1 MWRARREAI
10 ALVARCAQL
19 ARERG
24 VSSSSSSH
32 ARWSFG
38 KKSGKHRRG
47 PPTTGAMGGGSRT
60 ASQFEEEAHRL
71 ASGDGVVFFKD
82 KITQIT
88 QGAVDVSLP
97 GRDDA
102 YFNAPGDY
110 AGVSIRSSLHWP
122 MPMDELAKLNPK
134 LALAMGQ
141 SRQQVANANRG
152 REALNPVGN
161 PNTRGGS
168 HRLDQPGVFDSPPAT
183 DPRVMDGAELAVVK
197 MLEEDRL
204 EAMRKEAFAFVE
216 GRERRRRETER
227 ENAPKPERRER
238 TVGARANA
246 AQLQAD
252 RARVD
257 RKLEALKRKKEELRL
272 AEEWESHKA
281 AGEAHKILP
290 KPGSAPGA
298 TPAVYEHLK
307 RHMLDRSNKKL
318 AAKQTNAALTESAIA
333 RLGIADLRRACQIV
347 GLPTTGMKKTLTQML
362 HAHFK
367 QAEHHF
373 ARAFIEAQKELDREV
388 RRLKRQAR
396 SHARAVLAEERA
408 ERAAVERA
416 TRARAPTAGA
426 VRRRGRPPKPELEGE
441 RARKAARAAAEA
453 ESLGL
458 ALGTLEYADD
468 DEEEED
474 EEEEDEEES
483 AEGAEG
489 AEDSTD
495 ARELRATAA
504 SSAGEPTTEGD
515 DDDARGT
522 NPSTDRMNYVEAFD
536 PEELVRILLKAKG
549 ADVVVIPVK
558 EKCNWTDHFVVGTA
572 KSPRHIRMLA
582 GAVLHA
588 VKKRTR
594 FIVGNKLQPAIEGA
608 DAGDGETPGDDHWM
622 LVDCGSCVVHVFSP
636 EARRRFDLEGLWAPG
651 VPLERRNAED
661 GALTIDTITAD
672 ADADDDEE
680 IEIDLD
686 DMPGTLDDYEDA
698 YMEPPSW
705 ERSITD
711 EEQERVRRR
720 GARRD
725 SGFGKAGNR
734 VNLD

>member
-1 MWRARREAI
+1 MWRAGREAI
-10 ALVARCAQL
+10 ALAARCAHL

-47 PPTTGAMGGGSRT
+47 PPTTGAMGGGSLT

-102 YFNAPGDY
+102 YYNAPGDY
-110 AGVSIRSSLHWP
+110 AGVAIRSSLRWP
-122 MPMDELAKLNPK
+122 MPMDDLAKLNPK

-161 PNTRGGS
+161 PNTRAAHGALS
-168 HRLDQPGVFDSPPAT
+168 ADDAPTAT
-183 DPRVMDGAELAVVK
+183 DPRVMDGDELAIVK

-204 EAMRKEAFAFVE
+204 EAMRKEAFALVE

-238 TVGARANA
+238 TVGAREMA
-246 AQLQAD
+246 AQLATE

-257 RKLEALKRKKEELRL
+257 RKLEALERRKEELRL

-307 RHMLDRSNKKL
+307 RHMLDRSNEKL
-318 AAKQTNAALTESAIA
+318 AATQTNAALTETALA
-333 RLGIADLRRACQIV
+333 RLSMADLRRACQIV
-347 GLPTTGMKKTLTQML
+347 GLPTVGKKKTLTQML

-373 ARAFIEAQKELDREV
+373 ARAFIEAQKELDRDV

-396 SHARAVLAEERA
+396 SHARAAAEEERA

-426 VRRRGRPPKPELEGE
+426 VRRRGRPPKPELEEE
-441 RARKAARAAAEA
+441 RARKAAKAAAEA

-458 ALGTLEYADD
+458 ALGTLEYAD
-468 DEEEED
+468 ED
-474 EEEEDEEES
+474 EDEDE
-483 AEGAEG
+483 EGAEG
-489 AEDSTD
+489 AEELTD
-495 ARELRATAA
+495 ARDAPAL
-504 SSAGEPTTEGD
+504 SAGEPKTEGD
-515 DDDARGT
+515 DDDNARP
-522 NPSTDRMNYVEAFD
+522 NPSTGRMNYVEAFD

-651 VPLERRNAED
+651 VPLERRNAEG

-672 ADADDDEE
+672 GDDDDDDDE

-698 YMEPPSW
+698 YLESPSW

-720 GARRD
+720 GASRRD
-725 SGFGKAGNR
+725 SGFGEAG

>member
-10 ALVARCAQL
+10 ALAARCAQL

-47 PPTTGAMGGGSRT
+47 PPTAGAMGGGSRS
-60 ASQFEEEAHRL
+60 ALLFEEEAHRL

-204 EAMRKEAFAFVE
+204 EAMRKEAFALVE

-227 ENAPKPERRER
+227 DNAPKPERRER

-307 RHMLDRSNKKL
+307 RHMLDRSNEKL
-318 AAKQTNAALTESAIA
+318 AATQTNAALTETALA
-333 RLGIADLRRACQIV
+333 RLSMADLRRACQIV
-347 GLPTTGMKKTLTQML
+347 GLPTVGQKKTLTQML

-373 ARAFIEAQKELDREV
+373 ARVFIEAQKELDKDV

-396 SHARAVLAEERA
+396 SHARAAAAEERA

-426 VRRRGRPPKPELEGE
+426 VRRRGRPPKPELEEE
-441 RARKAARAAAEA
+441 RARKAAKAAAEA

-458 ALGTLEYADD
+458 ALGTLEYAADDDD
-468 DEEEED
+468 DEENED
-474 EEEEDEEES
+474 EDEDE
-483 AEGAEG
+483 EGAEG
-489 AEDSTD
+489 AEELTD
-495 ARELRATAA
+495 ALE
-504 SSAGEPTTEGD
+504 AGE
-515 DDDARGT
+515 
-522 NPSTDRMNYVEAFD
+522 
-536 PEELVRILLKAKG
+536 
-549 ADVVVIPVK
+549 
-558 EKCNWTDHFVVGTA
+558 
-572 KSPRHIRMLA
+572 
-582 GAVLHA
+582 
-588 VKKRTR
+588 
-594 FIVGNKLQPAIEGA
+594 
-608 DAGDGETPGDDHWM
+608 
-622 LVDCGSCVVHVFSP
+622 
-636 EARRRFDLEGLWAPG
+636 
-651 VPLERRNAED
+651 
-661 GALTIDTITAD
+661 
-672 ADADDDEE
+672 
-680 IEIDLD
+680 
-686 DMPGTLDDYEDA
+686 
-698 YMEPPSW
+698 
-705 ERSITD
+705 
-711 EEQERVRRR
+711 
-720 GARRD
+720 
-725 SGFGKAGNR
+725 
-734 VNLD
+734 

>member
-1 MWRARREAI
+1 
-10 ALVARCAQL
+10 
-19 ARERG
+19 
-24 VSSSSSSH
+24 
-32 ARWSFG
+32 
-38 KKSGKHRRG
+38 
-47 PPTTGAMGGGSRT
+47 MGGGSLT

-102 YFNAPGDY
+102 YYNAPGDY
-110 AGVSIRSSLHWP
+110 AGVAIRSSLRWP
-122 MPMDELAKLNPK
+122 MPMDDLAKLNPK

-161 PNTRGGS
+161 PNTRAAHGALS
-168 HRLDQPGVFDSPPAT
+168 ADDAPTAT
-183 DPRVMDGAELAVVK
+183 DPRVMDGDELAIVK

-204 EAMRKEAFAFVE
+204 EAMRKEAFALVE

-238 TVGARANA
+238 TVGAREMA
-246 AQLQAD
+246 AQLATE

-257 RKLEALKRKKEELRL
+257 RKLEALERRKEELRL

-307 RHMLDRSNKKL
+307 RHMLDRSNEKL
-318 AAKQTNAALTESAIA
+318 AATQTNAALTETALA
-333 RLGIADLRRACQIV
+333 RLSMADLRRACQIV
-347 GLPTTGMKKTLTQML
+347 GLPTVGKKKTLLQML

-373 ARAFIEAQKELDREV
+373 ARAFIEAQKELDRDV

-396 SHARAVLAEERA
+396 SHARAAAEEERA

-426 VRRRGRPPKPELEGE
+426 VRRRGRPPKPELEEE
-441 RARKAARAAAEA
+441 RARKAAKAAAEA

-458 ALGTLEYADD
+458 ALGTLEYAD
-468 DEEEED
+468 ED
-474 EEEEDEEES
+474 EDEDE
-483 AEGAEG
+483 EGAEG
-489 AEDSTD
+489 AEELTD
-495 ARELRATAA
+495 ARDAPAL
-504 SSAGEPTTEGD
+504 SAGEPTTEGD
-515 DDDARGT
+515 DDDDARP
-522 NPSTDRMNYVEAFD
+522 NPSTGRMNYVEAFD

-651 VPLERRNAED
+651 VPLERRNAEG

-672 ADADDDEE
+672 GDDDDDE

-698 YMEPPSW
+698 YLESPSW

-720 GARRD
+720 GASRRD
-725 SGFGKAGNR
+725 SGFGEAG

>member
-10 ALVARCAQL
+10 ALAARCAQL

-60 ASQFEEEAHRL
+60 ALQFEEEAHRL

-102 YFNAPGDY
+102 YYNAPGDY
-110 AGVSIRSSLHWP
+110 AGVAIRSSLRWP
-122 MPMDELAKLNPK
+122 MPMDDLAKLNPK

-161 PNTRGGS
+161 PNTK
-168 HRLDQPGVFDSPPAT
+168 RLSADDAPPAT
-183 DPRVMDGAELAVVK
+183 DPRVMDGDELAIVK

-204 EAMRKEAFAFVE
+204 EAMRKEAFALVE

-227 ENAPKPERRER
+227 DNAPKPERRER
-238 TVGARANA
+238 TVGAREKASQLA
-246 AQLQAD
+246 AE

-257 RKLEALKRKKEELRL
+257 RKLEALERKKKELRL
-272 AEEWESHKA
+272 AEEWESRKA

-307 RHMLDRSNKKL
+307 RHMLDRSNEKL
-318 AAKQTNAALTESAIA
+318 AATQTNAALTETALA
-333 RLGIADLRRACQIV
+333 RLSMADLRRACQIV
-347 GLPTTGMKKTLTQML
+347 GLPTVGQKKTLTQML

-373 ARAFIEAQKELDREV
+373 ARAFIEAQKELDRDV

-396 SHARAVLAEERA
+396 SHARAAAEEERA

-426 VRRRGRPPKPELEGE
+426 VRRRGRPPKPELEEE
-441 RARKAARAAAEA
+441 RARKAAKAAAEA

-458 ALGTLEYADD
+458 ALGTLEYAAAADD
-468 DEEEED
+468 DEENEED
-474 EEEEDEEES
+474 EEDE
-483 AEGAEG
+483 EGAEG
-489 AEDSTD
+489 AEELTD
-495 ARELRATAA
+495 ARDAPA
-504 SSAGEPTTEGD
+504 SSAGEPTTENEGD
-515 DDDARGT
+515 DDDARL
-522 NPSTDRMNYVEAFD
+522 NPSTGRMNYVEAFD

-651 VPLERRNAED
+651 VPLERRNAEG

-672 ADADDDEE
+672 VDNDDDDED

-686 DMPGTLDDYEDA
+686 DMPGTLDDYDDA
-698 YMEPPSW
+698 YLEPPSW

-720 GARRD
+720 GASRRN
-725 SGFGKAGNR
+725 SGFGAAG

>member
-1 MWRARREAI
+1 MA
-10 ALVARCAQL
+10 ARCAHL

-47 PPTTGAMGGGSRT
+47 PPTTGAMGGGSLT

-102 YFNAPGDY
+102 YYNAPGDY
-110 AGVSIRSSLHWP
+110 AGVAIRSSLRWP
-122 MPMDELAKLNPK
+122 MPMDDLAKLNPK

-161 PNTRGGS
+161 PNTRAAHGALS
-168 HRLDQPGVFDSPPAT
+168 ADDAPTAT
-183 DPRVMDGAELAVVK
+183 DPRVMDGDELAIVK

-204 EAMRKEAFAFVE
+204 EAMRKEAFALVE

-227 ENAPKPERRER
+227 ENAPKPKRRER
-238 TVGARANA
+238 TVGAREMA
-246 AQLQAD
+246 AQLATE

-257 RKLEALKRKKEELRL
+257 RKLEALERRKEELRL

-307 RHMLDRSNKKL
+307 RHMLDRSNEKL
-318 AAKQTNAALTESAIA
+318 AATQTNAALTETALA
-333 RLGIADLRRACQIV
+333 RLSMADLRRACQIV
-347 GLPTTGMKKTLTQML
+347 GLPTVGKKKTLTQML

-373 ARAFIEAQKELDREV
+373 ARAFIEAQKELDRDV

-396 SHARAVLAEERA
+396 SHARAAAEEERA

-426 VRRRGRPPKPELEGE
+426 VRRRGRPPKPELEEE
-441 RARKAARAAAEA
+441 RARKAAKAAAEA

-468 DEEEED
+468 ED
-474 EEEEDEEES
+474 EDEDE
-483 AEGAEG
+483 EGAEG
-489 AEDSTD
+489 AEELTD
-495 ARELRATAA
+495 ARDAPAL
-504 SSAGEPTTEGD
+504 SAGEPTTEGD
-515 DDDARGT
+515 DDDDARP
-522 NPSTDRMNYVEAFD
+522 NPSTGRMNYVEAFD

-651 VPLERRNAED
+651 VPLERRNAEG

-672 ADADDDEE
+672 GDDDDDDDE

-698 YMEPPSW
+698 YLESPSW

-720 GARRD
+720 GASRRD
-725 SGFGKAGNR
+725 SGFGEAG